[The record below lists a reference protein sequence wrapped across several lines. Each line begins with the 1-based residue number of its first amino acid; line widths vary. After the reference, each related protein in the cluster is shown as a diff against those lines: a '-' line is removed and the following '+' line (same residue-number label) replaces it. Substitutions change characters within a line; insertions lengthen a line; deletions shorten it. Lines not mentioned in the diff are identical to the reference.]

1 MKLRWDKF
9 GGQLGIG
16 YCVAGIVLIFLGWNG
31 AASYDRVQA
40 QIPYL
45 ISGGVAGLALVVL
58 GAGLII
64 AQGQRADRAA
74 LTAELAE
81 LREAL
86 TRMGGVPDGAAT
98 AGAGGS
104 GGGGGLA
111 ATSAD
116 DEVFAGQ
123 SAFHTPGCRLVEG
136 QASVIAMTLEA
147 ARERGLTACRI
158 CSPA

>member
-16 YCVAGIVLIFLGWNG
+16 YCVAGIVFIFLGWNG

-64 AQGQRADRAA
+64 AQGQRADRAPPDA
-74 LTAELAE
+74 RQLTGCAVA
-81 LREAL
+81 R
-86 TRMGGVPDGAAT
+86 RRRP
-98 AGAGGS
+98 
-104 GGGGGLA
+104 
-111 ATSAD
+111 
-116 DEVFAGQ
+116 GQ
-123 SAFHTPGCRLVEG
+123 R
-136 QASVIAMTLEA
+136 
-147 ARERGLTACRI
+147 
-158 CSPA
+158 